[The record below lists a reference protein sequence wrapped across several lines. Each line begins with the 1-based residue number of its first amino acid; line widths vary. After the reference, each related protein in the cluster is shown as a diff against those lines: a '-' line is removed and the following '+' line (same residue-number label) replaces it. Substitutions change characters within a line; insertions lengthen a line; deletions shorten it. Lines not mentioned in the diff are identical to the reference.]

1 MSIRETPPGPERD
14 DRSDRR
20 LLAFGAGDFVG
31 ALEERLERSFARAG
45 GDDALVVGIYG
56 AWGSGKT
63 TVLRAL
69 GERFEAAA
77 TSTAERTGRPEDE
90 PEAGSESSNS
100 LTLPV
105 LFNAWRYEKEEHLIV
120 PLLKTAEKVV
130 LRWHKEHASRS
141 EKTWGWLARR
151 GKLLADAALALAY
164 GFKGTFTLPLGSK
177 LTLDLGKTLDED
189 RRRAEARAE
198 AARTT
203 IDRLASTYYDFH
215 RAMRGLTGRG
225 EDDSHHLNLLFLIDD
240 LDRCLPEKAVE
251 MLESIKLFLEVEG
264 CAFVVAVDDEVVAR
278 GIAHR
283 YREYNLGSQTPYDSV
298 AYSLK
303 PERFREFQEIRGPA
317 PQQPITGTEY
327 LEKII
332 HLPFRIPPPT
342 QSSVREFLTGRYR
355 DLFVA
360 EEAKEPEDA
369 EVSKKKPRGP
379 RRLERDAEAALAAD
393 RRAGEADAKQ
403 REELLELFLH
413 CVPPV
418 PRKLIRAAELFAML
432 RDIAQARGMRDLDEP
447 TLARLVFLQLFAP
460 ALFRFGREQPAFL
473 ATLERWSQSPLW
485 RTSEHVERD
494 IQRRIE
500 EAKQAETEQEQS
512 DRLYPLERLERPLL
526 VLVRGS
532 LRDRSGFDPRNL
544 VEADRP
550 ADARLRRYY
559 HLVEAERP
567 SAAIAEDVISDAAL
581 PSATP
586 VDMEAFLSQLLS
598 GDPLAWRNA
607 LEQEADRL
615 MGHVLDTSTFQTLTN
630 RIRSRHEVV
639 TVPWIESLEPHLTA
653 EQISELYRVSELL
666 PRLATEIGRGTS

>member
-1 MSIRETPPGPERD
+1 VSIRETSPGAERD
-14 DRSDRR
+14 DPADRR
-20 LLAFGAGDFVG
+20 SLAFGAGDFVG
-31 ALEERLERSFARAG
+31 ALAARLERSFARAG
-45 GDDALVVGIYG
+45 DEDALVVGIYG

-69 GERFEAAA
+69 EERFEAAA
-77 TSTAERTGRPEDE
+77 EETVP
-90 PEAGSESSNS
+90 GSDHADSAQT

-105 LFNAWRYEKEEHLIV
+105 LFNAWRYEREEHLIV
-120 PLLKTAEKVV
+120 PLLKTAETAV
-130 LRWHKEHASRS
+130 LRWHEEHASRS
-141 EKTWGWLARR
+141 EKAWGWLAER

-164 GFKGTFTLPLGSK
+164 GFKGTFTLPFGPE

-198 AARTT
+198 AAGTS
-203 IDRLASTYYDFH
+203 IDKLASTYYDFH

-225 EDDSHHLNLLFLIDD
+225 EDDGHHLNLLFLIDD

-251 MLESIKLFLEVEG
+251 MLESIKLFLEVAG

-283 YREYNLGSQTPYDSV
+283 YRDYNVGSQAPYDSV
-298 AYSLK
+298 AYSLR
-303 PERFREFQEIRGPA
+303 PERFREFQEMRGPL

-342 QSSVREFLTGRYR
+342 RDSVREFLTVRYP
-355 DLFVA
+355 DLFL
-360 EEAKEPEDA
+360 AKETPEPTGA
-369 EVSKKKPRGP
+369 GRSKKRSSGP
-379 RRLERDAEAALAAD
+379 QRLEQDAEATLAAD
-393 RRAGEADAKQ
+393 RRAGEADAKP
-403 REELLELFLH
+403 REELLGLFLH

-432 RDIAQARGMRDLDEP
+432 QDIARARGIRDVDEP

-473 ATLERWSQSPLW
+473 ATLERWAESPLW

-500 EAKQAETEQEQS
+500 EAKKVENEREQN

-526 VLVRGS
+526 VLVRDA
-532 LRDRSGFDPRNL
+532 LRNRSGFDPRNL
-544 VEADRP
+544 VEAASPTDS
-550 ADARLRRYY
+550 RLRRYY
-559 HLVEAERP
+559 HLVEAERRP
-567 SAAIAEDVISDAAL
+567 VGAGEALPDEAEL
-581 PSATP
+581 PSAGP
-586 VDMEAFLSQLLS
+586 ADAEAFLSQLLS

-615 MGHVLDTSTFQTLTN
+615 TGRVLDAATFQALTD
-630 RIRSRHEVV
+630 RVRSRPEVV
-639 TVPWIESLEPHLTA
+639 TVSWLETLEPHLTA
-653 EQISELYRVSELL
+653 EQLSELYRVSEFL
-666 PRLATEIGRGTS
+666 PRLASAVERGAP